1 MDKITNWTEL
11 LFSSLKTFGDSI
23 MSVLPSIIGGIF
35 ILLFGW
41 MMARLL
47 SKGIRKLLTTVKFD
61 DLANKVNTGEILEQA
76 GLEMTASELI
86 AKFVYWMIMLL
97 VFITASETLGWT
109 AVSDQISKLIGY
121 LPTLFSAIII
131 FILGTFMASF
141 VRDVI
146 KGATASIGIS
156 AGSILSSVVFYMLL
170 IVVAITSLEQAGV
183 DTTMLSSNV
192 LVIVTSVMLAAAIS
206 YGFASREL
214 LSNILASFFTRS
226 TFTKGQIIQ
235 IDDVKGEIIDANNI
249 SVRIKTENEEVI
261 IPTHQLIT
269 NRVKI
274 FKK

>member
-11 LFSSLKTFGDSI
+11 LFSSLKTFGDAV
-23 MSVLPSIIGGIF
+23 MSVLPSILGGIF
-35 ILLFGW
+35 ILIFGW
-41 MMARLL
+41 MMARLV
-47 SKGIRKLLTTVKFD
+47 SKGIKKLLTTVKFD
-61 DLANKVNTGEILEQA
+61 ELADKVNTGELLEKS
-76 GLEMTASELI
+76 GLDMTASELI
-86 AKFVYWMIMLL
+86 SKFVYWMIMLL

-121 LPTLFSAIII
+121 LPTLLSAVII

-192 LVIVTSVMLAAAIS
+192 LVIVASVMLAAAIS

-214 LSNILASFFTRS
+214 LSNILASFFTRN